1 MVVDL
6 KTNTI
11 FNQINTGE
19 KPVAIF
25 YDAFDGK
32 IITCNAAGKNISVID
47 PVTEKLIANIGVG
60 GVPET
65 AISDNAGRLFVSVK
79 NNNEIVVV
87 NLKKYFV
94 EKHWSA
100 LPANGI
106 SGLAYDSKTKR
117 LFAACD
123 KPQFILIFN
132 AANGELVKQLPIPGG
147 CKTITFDAEKKML
160 LLTNAG
166 GKCTAIKQKS
176 NNIYR
181 IKFTVEPP
189 INADDYFVDEVTHKI
204 ILSPLSPALT
214 VSADK

>member
-123 KPQFILIFN
+123 MIMQI
-132 AANGELVKQLPIPGG
+132 
-147 CKTITFDAEKKML
+147 C
-160 LLTNAG
+160 
-166 GKCTAIKQKS
+166 
-176 NNIYR
+176 
-181 IKFTVEPP
+181 
-189 INADDYFVDEVTHKI
+189 
-204 ILSPLSPALT
+204 
-214 VSADK
+214 